1 MNGGASDR
9 EKWNYLKMNVKASEK
24 RSFVGK
30 LQVVVCFSIKY
41 SFLFIAANYT
51 FQKNLGGEG

>member
-1 MNGGASDR
+1 
-9 EKWNYLKMNVKASEK
+9 MNVKASEK